1 MPRKPTPA
9 KSLLRLLDA
18 TRSPLYVLDDQR
30 RFVFGNEAFSQWIG
44 RPMEELAGLRCDY
57 HSSGQ
62 IAGASELAAGLC
74 PPPEAL
80 AGTLLAGKVA
90 CPDAAGKLQARGA
103 RFVPLAQ
110 EGAAPAGV
118 LVLVEPARDSAIA
131 AAAGLP
137 TEPTPQ
143 QLHRQ
148 LQELRNQLGRRFHIS
163 QFLGQTPAIEQVRE
177 QIRLASEARTR
188 VVVIGPPGSGR
199 AHVAKTIHY
208 NRVGT
213 AVGPLVPIDCAL
225 MDAELLQAT
234 LAAFLRQQAELPPNR
249 VAAVLL
255 LDVDR
260 LSGEAQQEL
269 AGFLRLPGME
279 LHTLATSRVRL
290 PRLAQKGKFRHDL
303 AYALSTL
310 SITLPPLSGR
320 AGDVPLLAQF
330 FLEEFNALGGKQLSG
345 FAAEALDKLSLY
357 EWPRNVQEL
366 SELVRQACERAA
378 GPLIAV
384 ADLPDR
390 IHFADGAVA
399 HRPADEETIQL
410 DAYLGEIEK
419 ELLQRALRRARGNK
433 TKAAALLGLH
443 RARLIRRLVQLGLAA
458 PAPRAEP
465 IIFEP
470 MPDEAD
476 GGTTGD

>member
-9 KSLLRLLDA
+9 KSLLRLLQA
-18 TRSPLYVLDDQR
+18 TRAPLYVLDDQR
-30 RFVFGNEAFSQWIG
+30 RIVFGNAAFSAWIG
-44 RPMEELAGLRCDY
+44 RPIEDIAGLRCDY

-62 IAGASELAAGLC
+62 IAGASELAAALC

-80 AGTLLAGKVA
+80 AGERLAGQVA
-90 CPDAAGKLQARGA
+90 CPGTDGKLQSRPAQ
-103 RFVPLAQ
+103 FVPLGQ
-110 EGAAPAGV
+110 EGASPAGV
-118 LVLVEPARDSAIA
+118 LVLVAPTDDEREVVATAP
-131 AAAGLP
+131 P
-137 TEPTPQ
+137 TELTPEE
-143 QLHRQ
+143 LHRQ

-163 QFLGQTPAIEQVRE
+163 QFIGQTPAIEQVRE

-213 AVGPLVPIDCAL
+213 AAGPLAPIDCPL
-225 MDAELLQAT
+225 MNAELLQAT
-234 LAAFLRQQAELPPNR
+234 LTAFLRRQAELPPNR
-249 VAAVLL
+249 SAAVLL

-260 LSGEAQQEL
+260 LTNEAQQEL
-269 AGFLRLPGME
+269 AGFLRLPGLE
-279 LHTLATSRVRL
+279 LPTLATSRVRL
-290 PRLAQKGKFRHDL
+290 QRLARKGKFRHDL

-310 SITLPPLSGR
+310 SISLPPLAGR

-330 FLEEFNALGGKQLSG
+330 FLEEFNALGGQQLSG
-345 FAAEALDKLSLY
+345 FAPDALDKLSMY
-357 EWPRNVQEL
+357 EWPQNVREL
-366 SELVRQACERAA
+366 SELVRQACECAA
-378 GPLIAV
+378 GPAISA

-390 IHFADGAVA
+390 IHFAAGAIA
-399 HRPADEETIQL
+399 HPPADDEVIQL
-410 DAYLGEIEK
+410 DDYLAEIEK

-433 TKAAALLGLH
+433 TKAASLLGMH

-458 PAPRAEP
+458 PTPREEP

-470 MPDEAD
+470 LPDED
-476 GGTTGD
+476 PTP